1 MTDGGFAAA
10 STETL
15 QVIRGNLLAGLDRVA
30 ATIEAGTF
38 TDVGPKGAAPP
49 AESGNL
55 TLALLRGVEEELE
68 RRRLPDLPAAVIV
81 DVDGTLAT
89 RVTDRSPYDWQRVG
103 EDAPVA
109 AVITVVKALHAAGN
123 AIVVV
128 SGRDDECYRQ
138 TASWL
143 THHLGVPFAEL
154 FLRPAGDNRRDDIVK
169 KQLYKRHIKGRYDVQ
184 FVLDDRDQ
192 VVKMWREQL
201 GLVCFQ
207 VAPGA
212 F

>member
-1 MTDGGFAAA
+1 MP
-10 STETL
+10 E
-15 QVIRGNLLAGLDRVA
+15 
-30 ATIEAGTF
+30 
-38 TDVGPKGAAPP
+38 
-49 AESGNL
+49 
-55 TLALLRGVEEELE
+55 
-68 RRRLPDLPAAVIV
+68 LPAAVIV

-89 RVTDRSPYDWQRVG
+89 RVTDRSPYDWLRVG

-109 AVITVVKALHAAGN
+109 AVITAVKALHAAGH

-184 FVLDDRDQ
+184 QQSSIRRLP
-192 VVKMWREQL
+192 
-201 GLVCFQ
+201 
-207 VAPGA
+207 APGEGSSGGTA
-212 F
+212 PCSARSRHLKGYKYQLSGRPGAITTNPRSAAAWAWRRS